1 MKVTRL
7 RTNRMENP
15 LGFWMEEIRLSC
27 VVEEAVGKE
36 ADAVRYQVSETDT
49 FCAPVYDSGEQ
60 PGQENL
66 VCFLLPYEVK
76 PRTRYHWRAWVRT
89 DAGEEAWSEPA
100 WFETPRNLNEP
111 WEADFIV
118 PAWEEEIHP
127 VMFRKLE
134 IQRPVRRAR
143 AYMLGLGVYE
153 LWVNGEKAGDEFL
166 LPGLHAYDS
175 WLQYQTFELKLTTG
189 ENLLEVFLG
198 NGWYKGPYGLKR
210 SLPRFGTEFGVIGEI
225 DIYYADGSR
234 ERILTDEKWCAR
246 KSSIVVDSIYDG
258 EQVDESGAGTL
269 PESGAPEDMDGCAA
283 VKATDFPKE
292 RLMPRLSPYLQIQ
305 ERLKPT
311 LLITPAGET
320 VLDLG
325 QNMVGWVSFRNTL
338 PEGTKVRLQY
348 GEILQQGN
356 FYRDNLRCAKA
367 EFVYVSDGKEKE
379 VRPHF
384 TFYGFRYVKVEGWPG
399 EPDPDD
405 FTGCVIHSRMER
417 TGELKTSNEKLNRLF
432 ENIIWG
438 QKGNFLDVP
447 TDCPQRDERM
457 GWTGDAQ
464 VFADTACFNMDVY
477 AFYEKFGMDLYCEQK
492 KCGGGVPYVVPMSR
506 YELYGASTWGDAA
519 AVIPWQTYLHFAD
532 PHILKRQYDSMR
544 DWVEYMRRADEEAG
558 GRRLWV
564 TGKHFGDWLALD
576 GKIPGGV
583 YGRTDAFYIASAFY
597 YYSTTLTAKAAEVLE
612 KEEDAGTYRKLAEE
626 ILAAFQEEYFTPAGR
641 LAVDTQTAYA
651 LAACMGLVPERFW
664 ERFKK
669 DFRKKMLENN
679 LRLETGFAGTPYLLP
694 ALSVCGHDDI
704 AYELLLREE
713 YPGWLYEVNLG
724 ATTVWERWNSMLADG
739 SMNPEGMNSLNH
751 YAYGSVAAWMYRYMA
766 GVSPTEE
773 APGFGV
779 IELCPRM
786 WPHMDSLE
794 LTLQTV
800 YGKVRVAWNVIGER
814 KEGWNLQVTVPFGAR
829 ARLELP
835 EGCKSDALTRK
846 TELSPGTYAYQGVF
860 TGRRTRWSL
869 ESDWRKAMEDPKARG
884 VLEEYF
890 PRAVKGIAFQRE
902 MYTLGEVAHS
912 PFSEM
917 SEEQIR
923 LLEQKLKEV
932 R

>member
-27 VVEEAVGKE
+27 IVEESVGKE
-36 ADAVRYQVSETDT
+36 AAAVRYQVSETDE
-49 FCAPVYDSGEQ
+49 FSEPVYDSGELT
-60 PGQENL
+60 GQENL
-66 VCFLLPYEVK
+66 VCFSLPLGVK
-76 PRTRYHWRAWVRT
+76 PRTRYHWRAWVKT
-89 DAGEEAWSEPA
+89 DAGEEAWSGPA
-100 WFETPRNLNEP
+100 WFETSRDPEEP
-111 WEADFIV
+111 WQAEFIV
-118 PAWEEEIHP
+118 PAWEEDIHP
-127 VMFRKLE
+127 VIFRE
-134 IQRPVRRAR
+134 IEIRKPVRRAR

-153 LWVNGEKAGDEFL
+153 LWLNGEKAGDEFL

-175 WLQYQTFELKLTTG
+175 WLQYQTFELELRMG
-189 ENLLEVFLG
+189 GNLLEVLLG
-198 NGWYKGPYGLKR
+198 NGWYKGPYGLKS
-210 SLPRFGTEFGVIGEI
+210 SLPRFGTEFGVIAEI
-225 DIYYADGSR
+225 DILYEDRSR
-234 ERILTDEKWCAR
+234 ERILTDESWRAR
-246 KSSIVVDSIYDG
+246 KSSILFDAIYDG
-258 EQVDESGAGTL
+258 EQVDESVTETSEAGAV
-269 PESGAPEDMDGCAA
+269 SGAMAGRDVKA
-283 VKATDFPKE
+283 VKFPKE
-292 RLMPRLSPYLQIQ
+292 RLLPRLSPYLQIQ
-305 ERLKPT
+305 ERRKPV

-338 PEGTKVRLQY
+338 PAGTRVRLQY
-348 GEILQQGN
+348 GEVLQQGN
-356 FYRDNLRCAKA
+356 FYRDNLRRAKA
-367 EFVYVSDGKEKE
+367 EFVYISDGREKE

-384 TFYGFRYVKVEGWPG
+384 TFYGFRYVKLEGWPG
-399 EPDPDD
+399 EPDPSD
-405 FTGCVIHSRMER
+405 FTGCVIYSRMER
-417 TGELKTSNEKLNRLF
+417 TGELKTSDEKLNRLF
-432 ENIIWG
+432 ENIVWG

-464 VFADTACFNMDVY
+464 VFADTACFNMDAY

-519 AVIPWQTYLHFAD
+519 TVIPWQTYLHFAD

-544 DWVEYMRRADEEAG
+544 DWVEYIRRADEEAG

-583 YGRTDAFYIASAFY
+583 YGRTDFYYIASAFY
-597 YYSTTLTAKAAEVLE
+597 YYSATLTAKAAGIL
-612 KEEDAGTYRKLAEE
+612 KKDEDAETYRKLAEE
-626 ILAAFQEEYFTPAGR
+626 ILAAIREEYFTPSGR

-651 LAACMGLVPERFW
+651 LAAYMGLVPEGAW

-713 YPGWLYEVNLG
+713 YPGWMYEINLG
-724 ATTVWERWNSMLADG
+724 ATTVWERWNSVLADG

-766 GVSPTEE
+766 GISPTEE
-773 APGFGV
+773 LPGFGLM
-779 IELCPRM
+779 ELCPRIT
-786 WPHMDSLE
+786 PRLDSLE

-800 YGKVRVAWNVIGER
+800 YGTVRIAWRITGEKR
-814 KEGWNLQVTVPFGAR
+814 DGWQLQVTVPFGAR
-829 ARLELP
+829 AKLVLP
-835 EGCKSDALTRK
+835 EGCKSGEPLQEK
-846 TELSPGTYAYQGVF
+846 IVLSAGTYAYQGEF
-860 TGRRTRWSL
+860 AGTRTKWSL
-869 ESDWRKAMEDPKARG
+869 ESDWRKAMEDPEARK

-890 PRAVKGIAFQRE
+890 PRAVRGIAFQRE
-902 MYTLGEVAHS
+902 MYTLEEVANS

-923 LLEQKLKEV
+923 LLEQKLKEL
-932 R
+932 

>member
-27 VVEEAVGKE
+27 IVEEAVGKQ
-36 ADAVRYQVSETDT
+36 AAAVRYQVSETDA
-49 FCAPVYDSGEQ
+49 FGAPVYDSGELA
-60 PGQENL
+60 GQENL
-66 VCFLLPYEVK
+66 VCFVLPLEVK

-89 DAGEEAWSEPA
+89 DAGEEAWSEPT
-100 WFETPRNLNEP
+100 WFETSRDPKEP
-111 WEADFIV
+111 WQAGFIV
-118 PAWEEEIHP
+118 PAWEGDIHP
-127 VMFRKLE
+127 VIFKKLIVRK
-134 IQRPVRRAR
+134 PVRQAR

-153 LWVNGEKAGDEFL
+153 LWLNGEKVGDEFL

-175 WLQYQTFELKLTTG
+175 WLQYQTFELELQRG
-189 ENLLEVFLG
+189 ENLLEVLLG
-198 NGWYKGPYGLKR
+198 NGWYKGPYGLKS
-210 SLPRFGTEFGVIGEI
+210 SLPRFGTEFGVIAEI
-225 DIYYADGSR
+225 DICYEDGSR
-234 ERILTDEKWCAR
+234 ERILTDETWRAR
-246 KSSIVVDSIYDG
+246 KSSIVLDSIYDG
-258 EQVDESGAGTL
+258 EQVDQWRAGVRAKGSET
-269 PESGAPEDMDGCAA
+269 EDAADCAVREA
-283 VKATDFPKE
+283 EFPRE
-292 RLMPRLSPYLQIQ
+292 RLLPRLSPYLQIQ
-305 ERLKPT
+305 ERRKPV

-338 PEGTKVRLQY
+338 PAGTKVRLQY

-356 FYRDNLRCAKA
+356 FYRDNLRRAKA
-367 EFVYVSDGKEKE
+367 EFVYISDGKRKE

-384 TFYGFRYVKVEGWPG
+384 TFYGFRYVKLEGWPG
-399 EPDPDD
+399 EPDPAD
-405 FTGCVIHSRMER
+405 FTGCVIYSRMER
-417 TGELKTSNEKLNRLF
+417 TGELKTSDEKLNRLF
-432 ENIIWG
+432 ENIVWG

-464 VFADTACFNMDVY
+464 VFADTACFNMDAY

-519 AVIPWQTYLHFAD
+519 TVIPWQTYLHFAD

-544 DWVEYMRRADEEAG
+544 DWVEYMRRGDEEAG

-597 YYSTTLTAKAAEVLE
+597 YYSASLTAKAAAVLK
-612 KEEDAGTYRKLAEE
+612 KEEDALCYGKLAEE
-626 ILAAFQEEYFTPAGR
+626 ILAAIREEYFTPSGR

-651 LAACMGLVPERFW
+651 LAACMGLVPEEAW

-679 LRLETGFAGTPYLLP
+679 RELDTGFAGTPYLLP
-694 ALSVCGHDDI
+694 ALSVCGHDDM

-713 YPGWLYEVNLG
+713 YPGWLYEINLG
-724 ATTVWERWNSMLADG
+724 ATTVWERWNSVLPDG

-766 GVSPTEE
+766 GIAPSEE
-773 APGFGV
+773 GPGFGLTK
-779 IELCPRM
+779 LCPRIT
-786 WPHMDSLE
+786 PRLDSVE

-800 YGKVRVAWNVIGER
+800 YGTFGIAWNVTGE
-814 KEGWNLQVTVPFGAR
+814 KKDKWSLQITVPFGAR
-829 ARLELP
+829 ARLGLP
-835 EGCKSDALTRK
+835 EGCHCRQLGQEKVM
-846 TELSPGTYAYQGVF
+846 LSAGTYAYQGEFV
-860 TGRRTRWSL
+860 GMRPGWSL
-869 ESDWRKAMEDPKARG
+869 ESDWRKAMEDPKARK

-902 MYTLGEVAHS
+902 MYTLEEVANS

-923 LLEQKLKEV
+923 MLEQKLKEL
-932 R
+932 